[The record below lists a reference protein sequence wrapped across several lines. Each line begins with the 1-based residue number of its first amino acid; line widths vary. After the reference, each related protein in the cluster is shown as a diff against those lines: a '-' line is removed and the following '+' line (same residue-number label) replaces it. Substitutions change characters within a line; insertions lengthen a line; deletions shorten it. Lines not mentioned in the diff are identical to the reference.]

1 MRGVSRVYRS
11 CKSELTD
18 VITLNIVRGCSA
30 EDFYWTLPELLVYC
44 SV

>member
-11 CKSELTD
+11 CRSRLTD
-18 VITLNIVRGCSA
+18 VVTLNIVRGCS
-30 EDFYWTLPELLVYC
+30 EEFYWISPELLVYC